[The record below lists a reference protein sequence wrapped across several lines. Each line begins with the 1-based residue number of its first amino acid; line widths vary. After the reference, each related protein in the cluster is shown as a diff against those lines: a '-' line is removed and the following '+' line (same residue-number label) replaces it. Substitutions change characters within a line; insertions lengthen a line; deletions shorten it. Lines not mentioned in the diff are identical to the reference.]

1 MYNQRKSLVRYTMH
15 SDHTLK
21 IIPAIMQSAQNVVIM
36 PQDITFRQNIVLDG
50 FYLLAKY
57 NT

>member
-1 MYNQRKSLVRYTMH
+1 MH

-21 IIPAIMQSAQNVVIM
+21 IIPTIMQSAQNVVIM
-36 PQDITFRQNIVLDG
+36 PQDITFRRNIVLDG